1 MISSTKA
8 QLNDILKNNS
18 LNHQQKTDAV
28 MKLQEDAR
36 DIQRAATEGG
46 MDPDDGL
53 NNDLRE
59 IELALEKL
67 GAQSDDTGAATL

>member
-8 QLNDILKNNS
+8 QLDDILNDKS
-18 LNHQQKTDAV
+18 LSHKQKTDAV

-46 MDPDDGL
+46 MDPDDGQ
-53 NNDLRE
+53 NKDLRE

-67 GAQSDDTGAATL
+67 GASSEDTGAATL

>member
-1 MISSTKA
+1 MTSSTKA
-8 QLNDILKNNS
+8 QLDDILKNTS
-18 LNHQQKTDAV
+18 LTRQDKIDAL

-53 NNDLRE
+53 NKDLRE

-67 GAQSDDTGAATL
+67 GASSDDTGAATL

>member
-1 MISSTKA
+1 MTSSTKA
-8 QLNDILKNNS
+8 QLEDILKNTS
-18 LNHQQKTDAV
+18 LTRQDKIDAL

-53 NNDLRE
+53 NKDLRE

-67 GAQSDDTGAATL
+67 GASSDDTGAATL

>member
-1 MISSTKA
+1 MTSLTKT
-8 QLNDILKNNS
+8 QLNEILNDTT

-28 MKLQEDAR
+28 MSLQENAR

-53 NNDLRE
+53 NKDLRE
-59 IELALEKL
+59 IELALEVL
-67 GAQSDDTGAATL
+67 GVSSEDTGAATL

>member
-8 QLNDILKNNS
+8 QLEDILKNTS
-18 LNHQQKTDAV
+18 LTKQDKTDAI

-46 MDPDDGL
+46 MYPDDGL
-53 NNDLRE
+53 NKDLRE
-59 IELALEKL
+59 VELALEKL
-67 GAQSDDTGAATL
+67 GASSDDTGAATL

>member
-1 MISSTKA
+1 MTSSTKA
-8 QLNDILKNNS
+8 QLDDILKNTS
-18 LNHQQKTDAV
+18 QTRQDKIDAL

-53 NNDLRE
+53 NKDLRE

-67 GAQSDDTGAATL
+67 GASSDDTGAATL

>member
-1 MISSTKA
+1 MTSSTKA
-8 QLNDILKNNS
+8 QLEDILKNTS
-18 LNHQQKTDAV
+18 QTRQDKIDAL

-53 NNDLRE
+53 NKDLRE

-67 GAQSDDTGAATL
+67 GASSDDTGAATL

>member
-1 MISSTKA
+1 MTSTTKL
-8 QLNDILKNNS
+8 QLREILQDHTLS
-18 LNHQQKTDAV
+18 HRQKTDAV
-28 MKLQEDAR
+28 LKLQEEAR

-59 IELALEKL
+59 IELSLEKL
-67 GAQSDDTGAATL
+67 GASADDTGAATL

>member
-28 MKLQEDAR
+28 MKLLEDAR

>member
-1 MISSTKA
+1 MTSSTKA
-8 QLNDILKNNS
+8 QLEDILKNTS
-18 LNHQQKTDAV
+18 QTRQDKIDAL

-53 NNDLRE
+53 NKDLRE
-59 IELALEKL
+59 IELALDKL
-67 GAQSDDTGAATL
+67 GASSDDTGAATL

>member
-1 MISSTKA
+1 MTGSTKA
-8 QLNDILKNNS
+8 QLDDILKNTS
-18 LNHQQKTDAV
+18 QTRQDKIDAL

-53 NNDLRE
+53 NKDLRE

-67 GAQSDDTGAATL
+67 GASSDDTGAATL

>member
-1 MISSTKA
+1 MTSSTKA
-8 QLNDILKNNS
+8 QLEDILKNTS
-18 LNHQQKTDAV
+18 QTRQDKIDAI

-53 NNDLRE
+53 NKDLRE

-67 GAQSDDTGAATL
+67 GASSDDTGAATL

>member
-1 MISSTKA
+1 MTTTTKA
-8 QLNDILKNNS
+8 QLEDILK
-18 LNHQQKTDAV
+18 KTSQTRQDKIDAL

-53 NNDLRE
+53 NKDLRE

-67 GAQSDDTGAATL
+67 GASSDDTGAATL

>member
-1 MISSTKA
+1 MTGSTKA
-8 QLNDILKNNS
+8 QLEDILKNTS
-18 LNHQQKTDAV
+18 QTRQDKIDAL

-53 NNDLRE
+53 NKDLRE

-67 GAQSDDTGAATL
+67 GASSDDTGAATL

>member
-8 QLNDILKNNS
+8 QLNDILNDKS
-18 LNHQQKTDAV
+18 LTKQQKTDAV

-46 MDPDDGL
+46 MDPDDGQ

-67 GAQSDDTGAATL
+67 GASSEDTGAATL

>member
-1 MISSTKA
+1 MTSSTKA
-8 QLNDILKNNS
+8 QLDNILKNTS
-18 LNHQQKTDAV
+18 QTRQDKIDAL

-53 NNDLRE
+53 NKDLRE

-67 GAQSDDTGAATL
+67 GASSDDTGAATL

>member
-1 MISSTKA
+1 MTSSTKA
-8 QLNDILKNNS
+8 QLEDILKNTS
-18 LNHQQKTDAV
+18 RTRQDKIDAL

-53 NNDLRE
+53 NKDLRE

-67 GAQSDDTGAATL
+67 GASSDDTGAATL

>member
-1 MISSTKA
+1 MTSSTKA
-8 QLNDILKNNS
+8 QLEDILKNTS
-18 LNHQQKTDAV
+18 QTRQDKIDAI

-53 NNDLRE
+53 NKDLRE

-67 GAQSDDTGAATL
+67 GASSDATGAATL